1 MKKILFLLLILLMP
15 ISVSAIE
22 TSAKSSVLIEVGT
35 KNVLSEQEANTE
47 LPPASM
53 TKMMTLLLVMER
65 LDAGKI
71 NLNDMV
77 TVSSKAAAM
86 GGSQVYLE
94 DGGVYKLE
102 TLLKSV
108 AIASGNDAAV
118 ALAEYV
124 AGSTDE
130 FVRLMNEKVS
140 ELGLKHTVF
149 KNVHGLDENGHYSS
163 AYDMAMIGIALLDHP
178 KILEYTKIYEDY
190 VEHPNGNKTWIVNT
204 NKLINYYEG
213 VDGLKTGF
221 TNEAGYS
228 ITVTAK
234 RGNMRLIS
242 VVMGE
247 ADNKIRNQ
255 DIMTLLNYGFSNFKL
270 ETVIPPTTNLGTVFV
285 KFGSIEYPKVK
296 LAEDAVDLVNILED
310 NNYSYEVIKNDMI
323 SPLKRGDVVGKAI
336 IYSND
341 TKVNEI
347 DLIVDED
354 IKRAN
359 VFTLFRRNLNNLL
372 KGMI

>member
-1 MKKILFLLLILLMP
+1 MKKLLLLLILIMP
-15 ISVSAIE
+15 TSVFALE
-22 TSAKSSVLIEVGT
+22 TNAKSSVLIET
-35 KNVLSEQEANTE
+35 SSMTILSEQAKDIE

-65 LDAGKI
+65 LDDNKI
-71 NLNDMV
+71 SLEDMV
-77 TVSSKAAAM
+77 PVSKNASAM

-94 DGGVYKLE
+94 EGVSYKLE

-108 AIASGNDAAV
+108 AIASANDAAV
-118 ALAEYV
+118 ALAEYI
-124 AGSTDE
+124 AGSTTE

-140 ELGLKHTVF
+140 LLGLKHTNF
-149 KNVHGLDENGHYSS
+149 KNVHGLDEEGHYSS
-163 AYDMAMIGIALLDHP
+163 SYDMAVIGSELLKHER
-178 KILEYTKIYEDY
+178 ILNYTKIYEDY

-221 TNEAGYS
+221 TNNSGYC

-247 ADNKIRNQ
+247 SDNKIRNQ

-270 ETVIPPTTNLGTVFV
+270 ETVVDPNANLGHVEV
-285 KFGSIEYPKVK
+285 KFGKREKVKVK
-296 LAEDAVDLVNILED
+296 LKSEAVDLVNILEN
-310 NNYSYEVIKNDMI
+310 NNYSYEVIKHDVKAPI
-323 SPLKRGDVVGKAI
+323 KKGDVVGKVN
-336 IYSND
+336 IYAND

-347 DLIVDED
+347 DLIIDED
-354 IKRAN
+354 INKAGLL
-359 VFTLFRRNLNNLL
+359 TLFRRNLNKLL
-372 KGMI
+372 KGTL

>member
-1 MKKILFLLLILLMP
+1 MKRLILLIILLLP
-15 ISVSAIE
+15 TSVFALE
-22 TSAKSSVLIEVGT
+22 TNAKSSVLIET
-35 KNVLSEQEANTE
+35 SSMTILSEQAKDIE

-65 LDAGKI
+65 LDDNKI
-71 NLNDMV
+71 SLEDMV
-77 TVSSKAAAM
+77 PVSKNASAM

-94 DGGVYKLE
+94 EGVSYKLE

-108 AIASGNDAAV
+108 AIASANDAAV
-118 ALAEYV
+118 ALAEYI
-124 AGSTDE
+124 AGSTTE

-140 ELGLKHTVF
+140 LLGLKHTNF
-149 KNVHGLDENGHYSS
+149 KNVHGLDEEGHYSS
-163 AYDMAMIGIALLDHP
+163 SYDMAVIGSELLKHER
-178 KILEYTKIYEDY
+178 ILNYTKIYEDY

-221 TNEAGYS
+221 TNNSGYC

-247 ADNKIRNQ
+247 SDNKIRNQ

-270 ETVIPPTTNLGTVFV
+270 ETVVDPNANLGHVEV
-285 KFGSIEYPKVK
+285 KFGKREKVKVK
-296 LAEDAVDLVNILED
+296 LKSEAVDLVNILEN
-310 NNYSYEVIKNDMI
+310 NNYSYEVIKHDVKAPI
-323 SPLKRGDVVGKAI
+323 KKGDVVGKVN
-336 IYSND
+336 IYAND

-347 DLIVDED
+347 DLIIDED
-354 IKRAN
+354 INKAGLL
-359 VFTLFRRNLNNLL
+359 TLFRRNLNKLL
-372 KGMI
+372 KGTL

>member
-1 MKKILFLLLILLMP
+1 MKRLILLIILLLP
-15 ISVSAIE
+15 TSVFALE
-22 TSAKSSVLIEVGT
+22 TNAKSSVLIET
-35 KNVLSEQEANTE
+35 SSMTILSEQAKDIE

-65 LDAGKI
+65 LDDNKI
-71 NLNDMV
+71 SLEDMV
-77 TVSSKAAAM
+77 PVSKNASAM

-94 DGGVYKLE
+94 EGVSYKLE

-108 AIASGNDAAV
+108 AIASANDAAV
-118 ALAEYV
+118 ALAEYI
-124 AGSTDE
+124 AGTTTE

-140 ELGLKHTVF
+140 LLGLKHTNF
-149 KNVHGLDENGHYSS
+149 KNVHGLDEEGHYSS
-163 AYDMAMIGIALLDHP
+163 SYDMAVIGSELLKHER
-178 KILEYTKIYEDY
+178 ILNYTKIYEDY

-221 TNEAGYS
+221 TNNSGYC

-247 ADNKIRNQ
+247 SDNKIRNQ

-270 ETVIPPTTNLGTVFV
+270 ETVVDPNANLGHVEV
-285 KFGSIEYPKVK
+285 KFGKREKVKVK
-296 LAEDAVDLVNILED
+296 LKSEAVDLVNILEN
-310 NNYSYEVIKNDMI
+310 NNYSYEVIKHDVKAPI
-323 SPLKRGDVVGKAI
+323 KKGDVVGKVN
-336 IYSND
+336 IYAND

-347 DLIVDED
+347 DLIIDED
-354 IKRAN
+354 INKAGLL
-359 VFTLFRRNLNNLL
+359 TLFRRNLNKLL
-372 KGMI
+372 KGTL

>member
-1 MKKILFLLLILLMP
+1 MKKILLLLIMLMP
-15 ISVSAIE
+15 INVLAIE
-22 TSAKSSVLIEVGT
+22 TSAKSSVLIEASSKT
-35 KNVLSEQEANTE
+35 ILSEQEKDLE

-65 LDAGKI
+65 LDSGKI
-71 NLNDMV
+71 SLTDNV
-77 TVSSKAAAM
+77 PVSKNASAM

-94 DGGVYKLE
+94 EGTSYKLE

-108 AIASGNDAAV
+108 AIASANDSAV
-118 ALAEYV
+118 ALSEYV
-124 AGSTDE
+124 AGSTTE
-130 FVRLMNEKVS
+130 FVRLMNEKAS
-140 ELGLKHTVF
+140 LLGLKHTNF
-149 KNVHGLDENGHYSS
+149 KNVHGLDEEGHYSS
-163 AYDMAMIGIALLDHP
+163 AYDMALIGAALLEHP
-178 KILEYTKIYEDY
+178 AILNYTSIYEDY

-221 TNEAGYS
+221 TNNSGYC

-234 RGNMRLIS
+234 RGGMRLIS

-270 ETVIPPTTNLGTVFV
+270 ETVIPPTANLGTVNV
-285 KFGSIEYPKVK
+285 KFGEHEKEGVVLS
-296 LAEDAVDLVNILED
+296 EDAVDLVNILEE
-310 NNYSYEVIKNDMI
+310 NNYSYEVVKNDMTA
-323 SPLKRGDVVGKAI
+323 PLCKGCKVGYVN
-336 IYSND
+336 IYAD
-341 TKVNEI
+341 ETRVKTI
-347 DLIVDED
+347 DLIVDEE

-359 VFTLFRRNLNNLL
+359 IFTLFRRNLNKLL
-372 KGMI
+372 KGII

>member
-1 MKKILFLLLILLMP
+1 MKKLLLLLILIMP
-15 ISVSAIE
+15 TSVFALE
-22 TSAKSSVLIEVGT
+22 TNAKSSVLIET
-35 KNVLSEQEANTE
+35 SSMTILSEQDKDIE

-65 LDAGKI
+65 LDDNKI
-71 NLNDMV
+71 SLEDMV
-77 TVSSKAAAM
+77 PVSKNASAM

-94 DGGVYKLE
+94 EGVSYKLE

-108 AIASGNDAAV
+108 AIASANDAAV
-118 ALAEYV
+118 ALAEYI
-124 AGSTDE
+124 AGTTTE

-140 ELGLKHTVF
+140 LLGLKHTNF
-149 KNVHGLDENGHYSS
+149 KNVHGLDEEGHYSS
-163 AYDMAMIGIALLDHP
+163 SYDMAVIGSELLKHE
-178 KILEYTKIYEDY
+178 KILNYTKIYEDY

-221 TNEAGYS
+221 TNNSGYC

-247 ADNKIRNQ
+247 SDNKIRNQ

-270 ETVIPPTTNLGTVFV
+270 ETVVDPNANLGYVEV
-285 KFGSIEYPKVK
+285 KFGKREKVKVK
-296 LAEDAVDLVNILED
+296 LKSEAVDLVNILEN
-310 NNYSYEVIKNDMI
+310 NNYSYEVIKHDVKAPI
-323 SPLKRGDVVGKAI
+323 KKGDVVGKVN
-336 IYSND
+336 IYAND

-347 DLIVDED
+347 DLIIDED
-354 IKRAN
+354 INKAGLL
-359 VFTLFRRNLNNLL
+359 TLLRRNLNKLL
-372 KGMI
+372 KGTL

>member
-1 MKKILFLLLILLMP
+1 MP
-15 ISVSAIE
+15 TSVFAIE
-22 TSAKSSVLIEVGT
+22 TNAKSSVLIEVGT
-35 KNVLSEQEANTE
+35 KTILSEQEKDSE

-65 LDAGKI
+65 LDSGKI
-71 NLNDMV
+71 SLNDSV
-77 TVSSKAAAM
+77 PVSKKASAM

-94 DGGVYKLE
+94 EGVSYKLE

-108 AIASGNDAAV
+108 AIASANDAAV

-124 AGSTDE
+124 AGSTEE

-140 ELGLKHTVF
+140 ELGLKHTNF
-149 KNVHGLDENGHYSS
+149 KNVHGLDEEGHFSS
-163 AYDMAMIGIALLDHP
+163 AYDMALIGATLLEHP
-178 KILEYTKIYEDY
+178 TILNYTKIYEDY

-221 TNEAGYS
+221 TNESGYC

-247 ADNKIRNQ
+247 EDNKIRNQ

-270 ETVIPPTTNLGTVFV
+270 ETIIEPNANLGTVKV
-285 KFGSIEYPKVK
+285 KFGEKENPKVK
-296 LAEDAVDLVNILED
+296 LKHEAVDLVNVLED
-310 NNYSYEVIKNDMI
+310 NNYSYEVIKSEMQA
-323 SPLKRGDVVGKAI
+323 PLKNGDVVGHVN

-347 DLIVDED
+347 ELIVDED
-354 IKRAN
+354 IDKASI
-359 VFTLFRRNLNNLL
+359 FTLFKRNLNGLL
-372 KGMI
+372 KGIL

>member
-1 MKKILFLLLILLMP
+1 
-15 ISVSAIE
+15 
-22 TSAKSSVLIEVGT
+22 
-35 KNVLSEQEANTE
+35 
-47 LPPASM
+47 M

-65 LDAGKI
+65 LDDNKI
-71 NLNDMV
+71 SLEDMV
-77 TVSSKAAAM
+77 PVSKNASAM

-94 DGGVYKLE
+94 EGVSYKLE

-108 AIASGNDAAV
+108 AIASANDAAV
-118 ALAEYV
+118 ALAEYI
-124 AGSTDE
+124 AGSTTE

-140 ELGLKHTVF
+140 LLGLKHTNF
-149 KNVHGLDENGHYSS
+149 KNVHGLDEEGHYSS
-163 AYDMAMIGIALLDHP
+163 SYDMAVIGSELLKHER
-178 KILEYTKIYEDY
+178 ILNYTKIYEDY

-221 TNEAGYS
+221 TNNSGYC

-247 ADNKIRNQ
+247 SDNKIRNQ

-270 ETVIPPTTNLGTVFV
+270 ETVVDPNANLGHVEV
-285 KFGSIEYPKVK
+285 KFGKREKVKVK
-296 LAEDAVDLVNILED
+296 LKSEAVDLVNILEN
-310 NNYSYEVIKNDMI
+310 NNYSYEVIKHDVKAPI
-323 SPLKRGDVVGKAI
+323 KKGDVVGKVN
-336 IYSND
+336 IYAND

-347 DLIVDED
+347 DLIIDED
-354 IKRAN
+354 INKAGLL
-359 VFTLFRRNLNNLL
+359 TLFRRNLNKLL
-372 KGMI
+372 KGTL